1 MSKKTQT
8 STPKLSLVE
17 LKLAVVYYHAGEE
30 NEYLRTA
37 IARDACYTSHNSI
50 NYKTEQMS
58 KVRADLASLMEGEGS
73 EVVDINIAK
82 KVEIYNS
89 MDDELNQLTMRHQAD
104 LEVFEKI
111 TGEQWSYR
119 RKSKVTQNQQGV
131 LEAARA
137 ILG

>member
-8 STPKLSLVE
+8 STPKLCLVE
-17 LKLAVVYYHAGEE
+17 LKLAVVNYHAGEH
-30 NEYLRTA
+30 NEYLRSA
-37 IARDACYTSHNSI
+37 VARDACYTSNNSI

-58 KVRADLASLMEGEGS
+58 KVKAELASLMEGEGS

-89 MDDELNQLTMRHQAD
+89 MDMELDELMLRHKAD
-104 LEVFEKI
+104 LEVFHKI
-111 TGEQWSYR
+111 TGEEWSYR